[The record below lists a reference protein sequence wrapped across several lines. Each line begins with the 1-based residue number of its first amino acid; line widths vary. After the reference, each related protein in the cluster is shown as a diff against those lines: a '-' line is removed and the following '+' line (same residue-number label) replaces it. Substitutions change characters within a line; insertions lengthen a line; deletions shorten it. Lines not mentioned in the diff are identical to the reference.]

1 MTNINE
7 KLQETIAQMQAKI
20 HEIEDIATKNQQLA
34 SPYNAKRIEEIKNNT
49 VNTIKEAIVRL
60 EDLVE
65 HEQDEHYLET
75 LFSKIIAKTKE
86 ATQYTIQKINDIKN
100 NTDLHTALHDLKQ
113 QAQGIYTDPKVQG
126 FVDSLKKETVKVY
139 HDINNYLK
147 SEKTQANIKKAKVKT
162 VELAQKGVNALDRFL
177 NGKDTTNE

>member
-75 LFSKIIAKTKE
+75 LFAKIIAKTK
-86 ATQYTIQKINDIKN
+86 
-100 NTDLHTALHDLKQ
+100 
-113 QAQGIYTDPKVQG
+113 
-126 FVDSLKKETVKVY
+126 
-139 HDINNYLK
+139 
-147 SEKTQANIKKAKVKT
+147 
-162 VELAQKGVNALDRFL
+162 
-177 NGKDTTNE
+177 